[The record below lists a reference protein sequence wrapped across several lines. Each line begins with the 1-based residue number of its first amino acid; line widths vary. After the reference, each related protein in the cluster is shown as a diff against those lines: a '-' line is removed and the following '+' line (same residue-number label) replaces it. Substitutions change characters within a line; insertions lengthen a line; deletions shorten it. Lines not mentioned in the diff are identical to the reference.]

1 MSPPFSSAFSFR
13 LFIVIFPKVVFEYS
27 FWWAL
32 PVVLIAFAAAYS
44 KYRKLAGLPDVSRG
58 VAVSV
63 ASLRFLT
70 SFALLFLLLH
80 PALSL
85 WWRVKEKPLLV
96 VAQDNSAS
104 VAENKDSLYYRNEYR
119 ASLSQGMRELEEK
132 FDVVRLTFGAQVRR
146 NGEVDFSEKRTD
158 LSAVF
163 DYVARNFAVRKPAG
177 MVLLTDGVYNAGV
190 NPVYGLPAFPVH
202 TVALGDSTRYPD
214 VYVQGV
220 EANKFTF
227 LNTVFPLRA
236 EVAATLQ
243 KGKRVK
249 CVLQENGNTIDSR
262 EVVIDRD
269 NFLAEVVFEVEAK
282 RKGVVR
288 YTVVV
293 EAPFA
298 ERSVENNRA
307 ETWIHV
313 IDNSAEIAVFAT
325 APHPDIAAIVNA
337 VEVAGIYKCTE
348 HRWTERFDTLKA
360 NLVILHNPQPNTAA
374 YRQLMAEAERRKIAV
389 WQILTNREAIVEM
402 GRYSHRYTTDYATA
416 LNEYA
421 EAGVNRAFPYFE
433 FSDEEAAG
441 IAKFPPVV
449 VPFGELRTGAG
460 KVLLSQ
466 RIKHTTTGN
475 GMMAFYE
482 QNGFREAYFWGEG
495 LWRWRLYSYLENG
508 SHALFN
514 TLVQK
519 VVTYLANRKGADR
532 FVHDIKTLYD
542 ETEEVVMNV
551 ELYNRS
557 YEPVNSPDVNLELS
571 VDEKRYHYLFG
582 RNGDKYRLNLGN
594 LPAGEYAYRLSTDLK
609 GEPLR
614 KQGTFYVRNHNPELN
629 NLVAN
634 LPLLKEIAGLTGGEA
649 VSADE
654 LGSLVGGLN
663 RNGELRPVYRSEVS
677 FVELNEMK
685 VIGMVL
691 LLLLCIEWFLL
702 KYFAG

>member
-1 MSPPFSSAFSFR
+1 MRPPLSSVFSFR

-27 FWWAL
+27 FWWIL

-44 KYRKLAGLPDVSRG
+44 KYRKLAGLPDIPKG
-58 VAVSV
+58 VAVLT

-70 SFALLFLLLH
+70 FFVLLFLLLH

-85 WWRVKEKPLLV
+85 WRRMKEKPLLV

-104 VAENKDSLYYRNEYR
+104 VAENKDSLFYMNDYR
-119 ASLSQGMRELEEK
+119 ASLSQGVRELEEK
-132 FDVVRLTFGAQVRR
+132 FEVVRLTFGGRVQR
-146 NGEVDFSEKRTD
+146 NGEVDFSENRTD

-177 MVLLTDGVYNAGV
+177 MVLLTDGVYNAGA
-190 NPVYGLPAFPVH
+190 NPAYGLPAFPVH

-214 VYVQGV
+214 VYVQGL

-227 LNTVFPLRA
+227 LHTVFPLRV
-236 EVAATLQ
+236 EVAAELQ
-243 KGKRVK
+243 RGKRVK
-249 CVLQENGNTIDSR
+249 CVLKENGNVIDSR
-262 EVVIDRD
+262 EVAIDRD
-269 NFLAEVVFEVEAK
+269 RFLAEVVFEVEAK
-282 RKGVVR
+282 RKGVMR
-288 YTVVV
+288 YTVEL
-293 EAPFA
+293 EAPFE

-307 ETWIHV
+307 ETWIDV
-313 IDNSAEIAVFAT
+313 IDNSASVAVFAA
-325 APHPDIAAIVNA
+325 APHPDVAAVVNA
-337 VEVAGIYKCTE
+337 VEASGIYKCTE
-348 HRWTERFDTLKA
+348 HRWTERFDTLRA

-374 YRQLMAEAERRKIAV
+374 YGQLMAEAARRKIAV
-389 WQILTNREAIVEM
+389 WQILTNREAIVALARY
-402 GRYSHRYTTDYATA
+402 GRHYTADYGSE

-433 FSDEEAAG
+433 FSDGEAAG

-466 RIKHTTTGN
+466 RIKHTATGN
-475 GMMAFYE
+475 GMLAFYE
-482 QNGFREAYFWGEG
+482 QDGFRQAYFWGEG
-495 LWRWRLYSYLENG
+495 LWRWRLYDYLENG
-508 SHALFN
+508 NHVLFN

-519 VVTYLANRKGADR
+519 VVNYLANSKGADR
-532 FVHDIKTLYD
+532 FVHDIRTLYD
-542 ETEEVVMNV
+542 ETEEVVINA

-557 YEPVNSPDVNLELS
+557 YEPVNSPEVSLELS
-571 VDEKRYHYLFG
+571 AGGKQYQYLFG

-594 LPAGEYAYRLSTDLK
+594 LPAGEYAYRLSANLK
-609 GEPLR
+609 GEPFH

-634 LPLLKEIAGLTGGEA
+634 MPLLREIAGRTGGEA
-649 VSADE
+649 VGVD
-654 LGSLVGGLN
+654 GFGRLVDGLN
-663 RNGELRPVYRSEVS
+663 RNGELRPVYKSEVS

-685 VIGMVL
+685 VIGLVL
-691 LLLLCIEWFLL
+691 LLLLCVEWFLL